1 MDSGIFRGDC
11 QGALEGCFVNAFWRG
26 IAALFC
32 STAFLFAEKPSDSV
46 VTSGDRKFQR
56 FAAMPVLGYS
66 EETGLKYG
74 AMLLLFSRPEEPGGD
89 ASSLDLIAMG
99 TTKGQ
104 VEVNV
109 SPDLYLFGGKIHS
122 DVSLVY
128 WNWRAKFYGIGNDP
142 DRDDFLRYDMDLFK
156 LYVPVDIGI
165 LAPPRTRMLS
175 VGPYLYFETNR
186 VSFRKGE
193 LSRPEFGG
201 GLRTGLGFQATI
213 DLRDNVNWPESGAYA
228 GYRQIFYAKAFGGDY
243 DFFSQTFDL
252 RAYSHFIW
260 NTSIALGAFYDMRKG
275 DVPFDMLSTLDGVK
289 RFRGVERGL
298 FLDRQSLSAQLEF
311 RKKLL
316 WRLAGTLFVEAGK
329 VGPYFSELWKNDLH
343 YAAGFGGRL
352 LLNRSEK
359 TYARCDFSL
368 VDGKYFGL
376 TIYLR
381 EAF

>member
-1 MDSGIFRGDC
+1 MNIFVRGT
-11 QGALEGCFVNAFWRG
+11 
-26 IAALFC
+26 AALFC
-32 STAFLFAEKPSDSV
+32 IVAFLFAEEPADSGA
-46 VTSGDRKFQR
+46 TLEDKKFQR

-74 AMLLLFSRPEEPGGD
+74 AMLLLFSRPETSGAE
-89 ASSLDLIAMG
+89 ASSLDFIVTG

-104 VEVNV
+104 VEVNA
-109 SPDLYLFGGKIHS
+109 SPDLYLFGGRIHS
-122 DVSLVY
+122 DISLVY
-128 WNWRAKFYGIGNDP
+128 WNWRAKYYGIGNDP
-142 DRDDFLRYDMDLFK
+142 DRDVFLRYDMDLFK
-156 LYVPVDIGI
+156 LYVPIDIGI
-165 LAPPRTRMLS
+165 LPPPKTRMLS

-186 VSFRKGE
+186 MSFRKGE
-193 LSRPEFGG
+193 LSRPELGG
-201 GLRTGLGFQATI
+201 GLRTGLGFQATL

-252 RAYSHFIW
+252 RAYSRFIW
-260 NTSIALGAFYDMRKG
+260 NTSVAVGAFYDMRKG
-275 DVPFDMLSTLDGVK
+275 VIPFDMLSTLDGVK

-311 RKKLL
+311 RKKLF
-316 WRLAGTLFVEAGK
+316 WRLAGTIFFEAGK
-329 VGPYFSELWKNDLH
+329 VGPYFSELWENDLH

-352 LLNRSEK
+352 LLNRAEK